1 VFKKRSRAT
10 EPRGYELPPPTQDHL
25 HVRGVMS
32 PGILVADD
40 GTLST
45 AAIVEPVDLSLTDM
59 AGRQQYYELF
69 ARFLAGLPHT
79 CPVQLVV
86 GSLPQRCEAYRDRVK
101 ARVERYLA
109 LAEDEASLTDEARQA
124 RLLHMADV
132 AQAHLSFFEAVLDLE
147 RPRKEVYLVV
157 VWHNPFP
164 VATKRRE
171 LSASKLEEASKE
183 LDRKLAQVMGGLS
196 RMGLTARRATE
207 DDLVDVVH
215 AFYHMTISPLA
226 RLQRPSVLASTVLGE
241 TDLTPLGG
249 AIKVREDPPKDDGT
263 GRSWRGERVR
273 EFSQPARREDAGL
286 QEEHDA

>member
-1 VFKKRSRAT
+1 VFKRRSKET

-25 HVRGVMS
+25 HVRGAMS

-79 CPVQLVV
+79 CPVQIVV

-109 LAEDEASLTDEARQA
+109 LAEEDEALADQARQA

-171 LSASKLEEASKE
+171 LSTSKLEEASKE

-196 RMGLTARRATE
+196 RMGLVARRATQ

-241 TDLTPLGG
+241 ADLTPLGG
-249 AIKVREDPPKDDGT
+249 AIRVREDPPKDDGRS
-263 GRSWRGERVR
+263 RSWRGERVR
-273 EFSQPARREDAGL
+273 EFVPPTRREDVEPK
-286 QEEHDA
+286 EEDDA